1 MPLVTAEEYISQLW
15 EEADFDDDPLV
26 EKYLEW
32 VGDLSERLKLP
43 VPIDISNEA
52 LNRYSVVILVSTL
65 NCQCLDNLT
74 DEQFEAI
81 YPTLRYLTMSLLT
94 NESANNDQIDKLMLS
109 TLAGSMAIHR
119 DPKNPD
125 SQIAKLVEEEYFTAA
140 EGEWL
145 QNNIVF
151 FKPTI
156 H

>member
-1 MPLVTAEEYISQLW
+1 MPLVTAEEYISRLW

-43 VPIDISNEA
+43 APIDISNEA

-65 NCQCLDNLT
+65 NCQCLENLT

-94 NESANNDQIDKLMLS
+94 NEPANNDQMDKLLLS

-125 SQIAKLVEEEYFTAA
+125 SQIAELVEEEYLTVA

-145 QNNIVF
+145 QDNIVF